1 MNLIG
6 LAAAAT
12 AFLSI
17 WLGHVSVR
25 RIESAAPALALPSAA
40 LAGAGVLLEL
50 FSSRSTNLVISA
62 AAGILGITLVWDAIE
77 LWRQQD
83 RVRRGHAPAHPA
95 NPRHALFLAEPGT
108 HATTHDLLK
117 REPRGHPV
125 ALEDSAQRVS
135 RQAEAA
141 PSTRA

>member
-40 LAGAGVLLEL
+40 LAGAGLLLEW
-50 FSSRSTNLVISA
+50 FSSRSTNLMISA
-62 AAGILGITLVWDAIE
+62 AAGILGISLVWDAIE
-77 LWRQQD
+77 LWRQQS
-83 RVRRGHAPAHPA
+83 RVRKGHAPANPA
-95 NPRHALFLAEPGT
+95 NPRHARLLAEAGT
-108 HATTHDLLK
+108 QATTHDLLK
-117 REPRGHPV
+117 REPRGYPV
-125 ALEDSAQRVS
+125 ALEESAQRAS
-135 RQAEAA
+135 RQAGPA